1 MTVDRALNDIMEF
14 DHVIEVHA
22 DGSITD
28 RPDVYA
34 PDLYDDVIVAS
45 GWEFFT
51 TGYSRQDGYAGPI
64 MHASEFIGGRL
75 EYDIRTTP
83 GVYVALVAYYYDP
96 DSDASDDDGYYAEG
110 WAVATLAETDR

>member
-1 MTVDRALNDIMEF
+1 MTVDRALSDIMEF

-34 PDLYDDVIVAS
+34 PTLYDGDLDSA
-45 GWEFFT
+45 GWAFFT
-51 TGYSRQDGYAGPI
+51 TGYSLQDRYDGPI
-64 MHASEFIGGRL
+64 MHDSEFIGGAL

-83 GVYVALVAYYYDP
+83 GIYVAVANYYYPDP
-96 DSDASDDDGYYAEG
+96 DDDGELVVEG
-110 WAVATLAETDR
+110 WAVVYRETDR